1 MSDKSSQ
8 LKRGFKT
15 WAENTSLTYRD
26 RLKIK
31 ATAPMNAFA
40 LAKHLEVC
48 VLDPRKMFAAGVDA
62 ETISHLC
69 SPQGD
74 EWSAFTVCCGDKD
87 AIVLNPSHSRE
98 RLASDIAHEL
108 SHLILQHKPAQIFI
122 DPSINVSMRHFD
134 KAQENEAAWLSGCLL
149 LPRPALIHI
158 ARCGLSDVEITQN
171 YSVSQQMLN
180 YRRQVSG
187 ANKQFSSRKI

>member
-26 RLKIK
+26 RLKSK
-31 ATAPMNAFA
+31 ATAPMNVFA
-40 LAKHLEVC
+40 LAKHLDVR
-48 VLDPRKMFAAGVDA
+48 VLDLRKMLQAGIDSD
-62 ETISHLC
+62 TILHLC
-69 SPQGD
+69 SPEGD
-74 EWSAFTVCCGDKD
+74 EWSAFTVCYRDND

-98 RLASDIAHEL
+98 RLASDMAHEL

-134 KAQENEAAWLSGCLL
+134 KSQENEASWLSGCLL
-149 LPRPALIHI
+149 LPRPALVHV
-158 ARCGLSDVEITQN
+158 ARCRMSDDEIIRD

-180 YRRQVSG
+180 YRRSVSG
-187 ANKQFSSRKI
+187 ANKQFRPRSS